1 MLEAFIYIT
10 PKKEKKTLF
19 LTGLKNLHALLVTN
33 NSATRKIAN

>member
-10 PKKEKKTLF
+10 PRKKH

-33 NSATRKIAN
+33 NSATGKIAN